1 MPGPAEVPCT
11 LGGMTSCA
19 LSRALA
25 GPLLVGYALAVLT
38 GSAAL
43 AWAGGLAVA
52 TVTLVV
58 AVVRARR
65 PGAACADGPCP
76 TVLPLR
82 RRQVAGTGQASEQ
95 IP

>member
-1 MPGPAEVPCT
+1 MHPAPCT

-25 GPLLVGYALAVLT
+25 GPLLVGYALAILT

-43 AWAGGLAVA
+43 AWAGGLAA
-52 TVTLVV
+52 AAVTLAL

-82 RRQVAGTGQASEQ
+82 RRSSTAAGEAVAQAD
-95 IP
+95 

>member
-1 MPGPAEVPCT
+1 MHPAPCT

-25 GPLLVGYALAVLT
+25 GPLLVGYALAIFT

-52 TVTLVV
+52 AVTLAL

-65 PGAACADGPCP
+65 PGADCADGPCP

-82 RRQVAGTGQASEQ
+82 RKSRAGTTEAVAQVD
-95 IP
+95 